1 MIDIEP
7 LAEHEPRTRRDGEE
21 LRTQGVAADLEAEVD
36 EYFRAGACVRPGD
49 VVLDIGANVGAFAR
63 AAATRANG
71 DLTLHCFEAATPTFE
86 VLARNF
92 REHALLRE
100 SRHALHLVALTCPA
114 DAGTSRRF
122 YFFRRFPTDSTYDI
136 DGKRREFHAF
146 FSTHAVRIERGISR
160 RLPVAGAPLGWAA
173 RRVIE
178 HLSSPESRFGV
189 WLTDRVTGLETM
201 RCRTQTLE
209 GWLAEHPLRDID
221 LVKIDV
227 EGAEMD
233 VLEGVGSAWPR
244 IRQMVVE
251 THDRADRC
259 RDLVALLERH
269 GLTSIRAFRP
279 ASAARNGMDNV
290 LVVAT
295 RPSPGARDA

>member
-1 MIDIEP
+1 MIEIEP
-7 LAEHEPRTRRDGEE
+7 LAEHEPRVTPDGDA
-21 LRTQGVAADLEAEVD
+21 LRTQGVAADLAAEVD
-36 EYFRAGACVRPGD
+36 EYFRAGARVKAGD
-49 VVLDIGANVGAFAR
+49 VVLDVGANVGAFAR
-63 AAATRANG
+63 AAAAHANG

-86 VLARNF
+86 MLARNF

-100 SRHALHLVALTCPA
+100 SRHALHLVALTRPA
-114 DAGTSRRF
+114 DAGSSRRF

-136 DGKRREFHAF
+136 EGKRREFHTF
-146 FSTHAVRIERGISR
+146 FSTHAVRIERGLSR
-160 RLPVAGAPLGWAA
+160 RVPVAGAPLGSAA

-201 RCRTQTLE
+201 PCRTQTLE
-209 GWLAEHPLRDID
+209 GWLAQHPLPAID

-233 VLEGVGSAWPR
+233 VLEGVGTAWPR

-251 THDRADRC
+251 THDREGRC
-259 RDLVALLERH
+259 RDLVALLEHH
-269 GLTSIRAFRP
+269 GFTSIRAFRP

-290 LVVAT
+290 LVVAA
-295 RPSPGARDA
+295 RPGAGAAGA